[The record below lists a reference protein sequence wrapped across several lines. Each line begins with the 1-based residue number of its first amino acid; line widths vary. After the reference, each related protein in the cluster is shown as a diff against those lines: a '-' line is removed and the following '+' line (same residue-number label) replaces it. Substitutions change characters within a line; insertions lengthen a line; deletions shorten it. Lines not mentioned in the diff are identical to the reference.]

1 MSSESCPTCESR
13 LEQYS
18 APIWE
23 PLLAVVGERL
33 TEGFMWM
40 HEERLADGT
49 AVHAYKHI
57 FTRRYLSLTADRR
70 AFEPAPC
77 RRLVPLRLDFAV
89 ERALCSWWMLYG
101 WEDADVEAL
110 RDAVLRAQEA
120 GATTLDW

>member
-1 MSSESCPTCESR
+1 
-13 LEQYS
+13 
-18 APIWE
+18 
-23 PLLAVVGERL
+23 
-33 TEGFMWM
+33 M

-57 FTRRYLSLTADRR
+57 FTRRYLYLTADRR